1 MDEFLSRFQTPSK
14 AISSQLSSKVQK
26 QLQDNQ
32 SVIESLFKITLLCG
46 KQGIPL
52 HGHRDD
58 SVDWTDHDED
68 PHDNLGNFIE
78 LVRFRV
84 EKQMMFFIPI

>member
-1 MDEFLSRFQTPSK
+1 MTKKFNNWVNVSKKLDVHSKKDYHLNSLTRMDEFLSWYQTPSK
-14 AISSQLSSKVQK
+14 AISSQFSSKVQK

-32 SVIESLFKITLLCG
+32 HVIESLFKITLLCG

-58 SVDWTDHDED
+58 
-68 PHDNLGNFIE
+68 NC
-78 LVRFRV
+78 
-84 EKQMMFFIPI
+84 